1 MSAAADTPGYFAF
14 ISYSHRDRVWADWL
28 HKALETYRVPRR
40 LVGRTTAAGAIPHR
54 LMPVFRDREELAS
67 ATDLGRTVNAAL
79 EQSANLIVVC
89 SPQAA
94 ASRWVNEEVLAF
106 KRLGRSERIFCLVV
120 GGEPNASDLPGRES
134 EECFAPALRHAMGA
148 DGRIGS
154 ERTEPIAADARSG
167 MDGKSNAKLKLIAGL
182 LDVAFD
188 ALKQR
193 ELQRRNRRLAAITM
207 LAIAIMT
214 VTTTLAITA
223 VIARNAAEEARR
235 SAERH
240 QKQAEELVGF
250 MLGDLNDKLA
260 QVSRLDIME
269 EVNDKAMAYFESLP
283 TADETD
289 SSVMQRARA
298 LEKIG
303 IVRQEQGRLPAAM
316 ESFQASAKLSG
327 AVADADPAD
336 AARQIAYS
344 RALAFIGMT
353 HWSQG
358 KLDSAQE
365 SFEAAQ
371 RALERAQAKAA
382 GDPDLLF
389 HLTAIDNDIGHV
401 LEARGKIDEAEAEYR
416 DMLARCLQLVAAENP
431 KAIWTSQLGSAHN
444 NLGKLALMRGDLAA
458 AIAGYAADDAIESGL
473 SARDPKNNDQLENTM
488 RARAILGRTL
498 ALTGSLDAGIRN
510 LRQAVDMADE
520 LLKVDPNNS
529 EFQECAALYLS
540 QLSRLHRVSGNLPAA
555 NEYNTR
561 ALRIF
566 ATLTRQ
572 DDANTVWRQE
582 FAEAQSEQ
590 AAQSL
595 AARRHEAARAQAQ
608 AALDLLEPL
617 FASRPDDRGTLLA
630 TANARLCL
638 AAATE
643 EGATRHRLH
652 EQALEALGAAQG
664 TGDPRVLALQVEVML
679 GLDRAE
685 DAKPLVRKLWL
696 SGFRDPALTSV
707 LQAAHIDYPVNTE
720 FQQRLQAA
728 GGANGHG

>member
-529 EFQECAALYLS
+529 EFQEYAALYLS